1 VKGPQLELVMLMFES
16 YGERYGSS
24 VFDDLYEVF
33 YSLIKVKSINQSINQ
48 SMVQKV
54 VGVLLQDC
62 AGTARVSAVS
72 GVTLLE

>member
-1 VKGPQLELVMLMFES
+1 VKGPQLELVMLMFEN

-24 VFDDLYEVF
+24 IFDDLYEGF
-33 YSLIKVKSINQSINQ
+33 YSLIKVKSINQS
-48 SMVQKV
+48 MVQKA

-72 GVTLLE
+72 GVRLLK